1 MPIFMDRHDIKYA
14 TAEDVAA
21 GHVQDLKIQSKYG
34 VRFLT
39 YWFDEQRGTTF
50 CLADAPDSEAVH
62 QVHKEA
68 HGLLPNQV
76 IEVDSSTVTGFLGRI
91 TDPDKVENKP
101 LSDPAFRAIMFT
113 DMANST
119 GITRE
124 LGDEAAMEVLHRHM
138 GIVRNALQ
146 AHSGREVDR
155 AGDGFM
161 ASFSSVSQAVTC
173 AIAIQQELTDY
184 NSSRPRTP
192 IQIRIGLGAGEPVT
206 VGESLFGS
214 VINLTARICAFAKPD
229 QILAAQVI
237 RELCVGKK
245 FPFADRGEVTLKGFQ
260 EPVRLFE
267 VGWGSGQE

>member
-1 MPIFMDRHDIKYA
+1 MPIFMDRHDIKDS

-21 GHVQDLKIQSKYG
+21 GHVLDLKIQSKYG
-34 VRFLT
+34 VKFLT

-50 CLADAPDSEAVH
+50 CLVDAPDSEAVH

-76 IEVDSSTVTGFLGRI
+76 IEVDPSTVTGFLGRI

-124 LGDEAAMEVLHRHM
+124 LGDEAAMEVLNRHM

-146 AHSGREVDR
+146 AHNGREVDR

-161 ASFSSVSQAVTC
+161 ASFSSVSHSVAC
-173 AIAIQQELTDY
+173 AIGIQQELTDY
-184 NSSRPRTP
+184 NSSGPKTP
-192 IQIRIGLGAGEPVT
+192 IQVRIGLGAGEPVT

-245 FPFADRGEVTLKGFQ
+245 FPFTDRGEATLKGFL

-267 VGWGSGQE
+267 VQWGTAKE

>member
-1 MPIFMDRHDIKYA
+1 MPIFMDRHDIKYS
-14 TAEDVAA
+14 TAEDIAA
-21 GHVQDLKIQSKYG
+21 GHILDLKIQSKYG
-34 VRFLT
+34 VKFLT

-68 HGLLPNQV
+68 HGLLPNQI
-76 IEVDSSTVTGFLGRI
+76 IEVDPSTVAGFLGRI
-91 TDPDKVENKP
+91 TDPDKAKTES
-101 LSDPAFRAIMFT
+101 LSEPAFRAIMFT

-119 GITRE
+119 SITHE

-138 GIVRNALQ
+138 GIVRKALQ
-146 AHSGREVDR
+146 AHNGREVDR

-173 AIAIQQELTDY
+173 AIAIQQELTGY
-184 NSSRPRTP
+184 NSSAPSTP
-192 IQIRIGLGAGEPVT
+192 IQLRIGLCAGEPVT

-214 VINLTARICAFAKPD
+214 VINLTARICAFAQPD

-267 VGWGSGQE
+267 VQWGTGQG